1 MVRVLL
7 ISHEPE
13 AAPGV
18 IGELLALRG
27 VETQQ
32 HIVLEDPAAPNLDFP
47 EPGEHDAVIAFG
59 SFANAYEVSARAWVG
74 PEIKHIEQLVAD
86 DVPYLG
92 VCFGGQL
99 LAEALG
105 GHVEPAPPGEAEI
118 GLIFLDPG
126 EQGLPIPAGPWFTWH
141 EDRMV
146 IPDSVELLA
155 STPSAVQLFRSGR
168 AVGTQFHPEAD
179 LGLVSGWA
187 AIGPDHIPSHTS
199 AAEVLGNVSDANAEL
214 RKNCNNL
221 VEWFIRDIAGLEFAE
236 LKNE

>member
-1 MVRVLL
+1 
-7 ISHEPE
+7 
-13 AAPGV
+13 
-18 IGELLALRG
+18 
-27 VETQQ
+27 
-32 HIVLEDPAAPNLDFP
+32 
-47 EPGEHDAVIAFG
+47 
-59 SFANAYEVSARAWVG
+59 
-74 PEIKHIEQLVAD
+74 
-86 DVPYLG
+86 
-92 VCFGGQL
+92 
-99 LAEALG
+99 
-105 GHVEPAPPGEAEI
+105 
-118 GLIFLDPG
+118 
-126 EQGLPIPAGPWFTWH
+126 
-141 EDRMV
+141 MV

-179 LGLVSGWA
+179 LRLVSGWA

>member
-1 MVRVLL
+1 MARVLL

-13 AAPGV
+13 AAPGR
-18 IGELLALRG
+18 IGELLVLRG
-27 VETQQ
+27 IRTQQ
-32 HIVLEDPAAPNLDFP
+32 HIVLEDPTAPNLDFP
-47 EPGEHDAVIAFG
+47 EPGEYDAVIAFG

-74 PEIKHIEQLVAD
+74 PEIKYIEQLVAQD
-86 DVPYLG
+86 IPYLG

-179 LGLVSGWA
+179 LRLVSGWA

-199 AAEVLGNVSDANAEL
+199 AAEVLADVGEVDEL
-214 RKNCNNL
+214 LRRNCDNL
-221 VEWFIRDIAGLEFAE
+221 VEWFIQDIAGLEFAE

>member
-1 MVRVLL
+1 MARVLL

-13 AAPGV
+13 AAPGM
-18 IGELLALRG
+18 IGELLTLRG
-27 VETQQ
+27 VQTQQ
-32 HIVLEDPAAPNLDFP
+32 HLVLSDPAAPNIDFP
-47 EPGEHDAVIAFG
+47 DPGEYDAVIAFG
-59 SFANAYEVSARAWVG
+59 SFANAYETSARAWVG
-74 PEIKHIEQLVAD
+74 PEIKHIEQLVAQD
-86 DVPYLG
+86 IPYLG

-126 EQGLPIPAGPWFTWH
+126 EQDLPIPAGPWFTWH

-146 IPDSVELLA
+146 IPDSVQLLA

-199 AAEVLGNVSDANAEL
+199 AAAVLGDIGEAGAKLRENCDA
-214 RKNCNNL
+214 L
-221 VEWFIRDIAGLEFAE
+221 VEWFMQDIAGIQLTALARE
-236 LKNE
+236 

>member
-1 MVRVLL
+1 MARVLL

-13 AAPGV
+13 AAPGM
-18 IGELLALRG
+18 IGELLTLRG
-27 VETQQ
+27 VQTQQ
-32 HIVLEDPAAPNLDFP
+32 HLVLGDPAAPNIDFP
-47 EPGEHDAVIAFG
+47 DPGEYDAVIAFG
-59 SFANAYEVSARAWVG
+59 SFANAYETSARAWVG
-74 PEIKHIEQLVAD
+74 PEIKHIEQLVAQD
-86 DVPYLG
+86 IPYLG

-126 EQGLPIPAGPWFTWH
+126 EQNLPIPAGPWFTWH

-146 IPDSVELLA
+146 IPDSVQLLA

-199 AAEVLGNVSDANAEL
+199 AAAVLGDIGEARAKLRENCDA
-214 RKNCNNL
+214 L
-221 VEWFIRDIAGLEFAE
+221 VEWFMQDIAGIQLTALARE
-236 LKNE
+236 

>member
-74 PEIKHIEQLVAD
+74 PEIKHIEQLVAH

-179 LGLVSGWA
+179 LRLVSGWA

-221 VEWFIRDIAGLEFAE
+221 VEWFIRDVAGLEFAE
-236 LKNE
+236 LKSE